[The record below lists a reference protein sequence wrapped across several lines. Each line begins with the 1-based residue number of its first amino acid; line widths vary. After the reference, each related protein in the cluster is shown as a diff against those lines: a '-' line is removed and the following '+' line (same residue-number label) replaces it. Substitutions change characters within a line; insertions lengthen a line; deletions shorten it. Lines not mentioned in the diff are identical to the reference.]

1 MKKLVISIFAFFL
14 LFSASY
20 ASDKNLTTKS
30 YTSSNGSTTTVI
42 SNGEAQAENKFIENF
57 KQSGIYKN
65 YNKLSPNN
73 TKTIKRDLPT
83 PNSIRYSMFSNGMG
97 NGRILDPIYIVLR
110 DGTEMDI
117 APIIM
122 AEAQKNNVDPLLIKT
137 IIKYES
143 GFCPFAVSP
152 VGASGLMQLMPD
164 TARALGISDVFSPE
178 QNIAAGTLYI
188 RRQLDA
194 FNNNVAFALAAYN
207 AGPGA
212 VQAYGGLP
220 PYAETINYVNMI
232 IADYRRAGGTSPTTK
247 PTVKKEKV
255 EKREKR
261 HVDVYSALDKMKEL
275 TSPSNSDEEE

>member
-1 MKKLVISIFAFFL
+1 MKKLVISIFAFFI

-30 YTSSNGSTTTVI
+30 YTSSNGSTVTVI
-42 SNGEAQAENKFIENF
+42 SNGEAQSENRFIEKF
-57 KQSGIYKN
+57 RQAGVYKN
-65 YNKLSPNN
+65 YNRLSPNK
-73 TKTIKRDLPT
+73 TKTIKRELPT
-83 PNSIRYSMFSNGMG
+83 PNSIRYSMFQNMG
-97 NGRILDPIYIVLR
+97 SGRVLDPIYIVLR

-164 TARALGISDVFSPE
+164 TARGLGISDVFSPE
-178 QNIAAGTLYI
+178 QNIAAGSLYI

-212 VQAYGGLP
+212 VQAYGGVP

-275 TSPSNSDEEE
+275 TSPSPTTEE

>member
-1 MKKLVISIFAFFL
+1 MKKIAISIFAFL
-14 LFSASY
+14 MLFSTSY

-30 YTSSNGSTTTVI
+30 YTSSNGSTVTVI
-42 SNGEAQAENKFIENF
+42 SNGEAQSENRFIEKF
-57 KQSGIYKN
+57 RQAGVYKN
-65 YNKLSPNN
+65 YNRLSPNK

-83 PNSIRYSMFSNGMG
+83 PNSIRYSMFQNMG
-97 NGRILDPIYIVLR
+97 SGRVLDPIYIVLR

-164 TARALGISDVFSPE
+164 TARGLGISDVFSPE
-178 QNIAAGTLYI
+178 QNIAAGSLYI

-212 VQAYGGLP
+212 VQAYGGVP

-275 TSPSNSDEEE
+275 TSPSPTTEE

>member
-1 MKKLVISIFAFFL
+1 MKKIAISIFAFL
-14 LFSASY
+14 MLFSTSY

-30 YTSSNGSTTTVI
+30 YTSSNGSTVTVI
-42 SNGEAQAENKFIENF
+42 SNGEAQSENRFIEKF
-57 KQSGIYKN
+57 RQAGVYKN
-65 YNKLSPNN
+65 YNRLSPNK

-83 PNSIRYSMFSNGMG
+83 PNSIRYSMFQNMG
-97 NGRILDPIYIVLR
+97 SGRVLEPIYIVLR

-164 TARALGISDVFSPE
+164 TARGLGISDVFSPE
-178 QNIAAGTLYI
+178 QNIAAGSLYI

-212 VQAYGGLP
+212 VQAYGGVP

-275 TSPSNSDEEE
+275 TSPSPTTEE

>member
-1 MKKLVISIFAFFL
+1 MKKIAISIFAFL
-14 LFSASY
+14 MLFSTSY

-30 YTSSNGSTTTVI
+30 YTSSNGSTVTVI
-42 SNGEAQAENKFIENF
+42 SNGEAQSENRFIEKF
-57 KQSGIYKN
+57 RQAGVYKN
-65 YNKLSPNN
+65 YNRLSPNK

-83 PNSIRYSMFSNGMG
+83 PNSIRYSMFQNMG
-97 NGRILDPIYIVLR
+97 SGRVLDPIYIVLR

-143 GFCPFAVSP
+143 GFCPFAVSA

-164 TARALGISDVFSPE
+164 TARGLGISDVFSPE
-178 QNIAAGTLYI
+178 QNIAAGSLYI

-212 VQAYGGLP
+212 VQAYGGVP

-275 TSPSNSDEEE
+275 TSPSPTTEE